1 MEKEIS
7 LQNNGFFHLFSG
19 LVFILSPFLLIA
31 YPYVELVP
39 VLIITAVF
47 GLFWLTGLFI
57 VQPNQTKV
65 LVFFGKYQGTIK
77 GNGFFWLNP
86 FYVKKK
92 VSLRIRNLESDVIKL
107 NDQQGN
113 PILISAIVVWK
124 VVDTYKA
131 VFDIEAMEEVDPKTG
146 MKKVKSE
153 ESYQKFIK
161 IQTES
166 ALRKLAHTYPYDN
179 IELDKEG
186 QEVICLRSGID
197 EINRTL
203 ASEIAERLALVGI
216 EVIEARISNLSY
228 APEIAGAMLRR
239 QQATAIV
246 AARQKIVE
254 GAVGM
259 VKLAL
264 DELKGQQIIE
274 LDDEKKASMVSNLL
288 VVLCADESA
297 RPVINAGSIY

>member
-1 MEKEIS
+1 MEKEIQ
-7 LQNNGFFHLFSG
+7 LKNNGFFQLFVG
-19 LVFILSPFLLIA
+19 IVLLFAPLCTIFFNEIWMIPV
-31 YPYVELVP
+31 Y
-39 VLIITAVF
+39 VLISLTGVF
-47 GLFWLTGLFI
+47 WMTGLFI

-65 LVFFGKYQGTIK
+65 LIFFGKYCGTVK

-86 FYVKKK
+86 FYSKKK
-92 VSLRIRNLESDVIKL
+92 VSLRIRNLESDVIKV

-131 VFDIEAMEEVDPKTG
+131 VFDIETIEEVDPKTG
-146 MKKVKSE
+146 IKKTKFE

-179 IELDKEG
+179 IEQDGGAEI
-186 QEVICLRSGID
+186 ICLRSGID
-197 EINRTL
+197 EINTAL
-203 ASEIAERLALVGI
+203 ASEVKERLSLVGI

-239 QQATAIV
+239 QQATAII

-264 DELKGQQIIE
+264 DELKDKRIIE
-274 LDDEKKASMVSNLL
+274 LDDEKRASMVSNLL

-297 RPVINAGSIY
+297 RPVINAGTIY